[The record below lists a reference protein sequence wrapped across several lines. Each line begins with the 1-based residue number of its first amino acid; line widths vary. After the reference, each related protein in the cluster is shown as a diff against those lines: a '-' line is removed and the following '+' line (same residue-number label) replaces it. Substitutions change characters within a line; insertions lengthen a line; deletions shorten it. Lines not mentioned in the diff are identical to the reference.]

1 MSWHIIRMFWLS
13 FFALFFSAQ
22 AMACLDDQGAGAA
35 VKHRVVAES
44 RLIDAVLSE
53 PASCHKKS
61 SDSAPATQSQHSG
74 SAVAILHSVRW
85 HISQRYNVH
94 DGDPDRLDLAPPWYP
109 VSDTR
114 LTQRF
119 VQPPGYLAYQDFRPS
134 YRLSG
139 WKETNAMYVALNSH
153 YFI

>member
-1 MSWHIIRMFWLS
+1 MSWQMIRMFWFS

-22 AMACLDDQGAGAA
+22 AMACPEDQDTGAA
-35 VKHRVVAES
+35 VKYQVVAEA
-44 RLIDAVLSE
+44 RLINAALCE
-53 PASCHKKS
+53 PSARHKQS
-61 SDSAPATQSQHSG
+61 SDSAPVTQSQQSG
-74 SAVAILHSVRW
+74 SAVAILHSFRW
-85 HISQRYNVH
+85 NIPQRYHVH
-94 DGDPDRLDLAPPWYP
+94 DGDPDRLDLTSLLYP
-109 VSDTR
+109 VSDSR

-119 VQPPGYLAYQDFRPS
+119 VQPPDYVAYQDFRPS

>member
-1 MSWHIIRMFWLS
+1 MSWHSIRVFWLS

-22 AMACLDDQGAGAA
+22 AMACLDEQGTGTTI
-35 VKHRVVAES
+35 KSQVVAES
-44 RLIDAVLSE
+44 RLLNAVLSE
-53 PASCHKKS
+53 PSSRHKKS

-85 HISQRYNVH
+85 NISQRYNVH
-94 DGDPDRLDLAPPWYP
+94 DGDPDRLDLTSSLYP
-109 VSDTR
+109 VSDIR
-114 LTQRF
+114 LMLRF
-119 VQPPGYLAYQDFRPS
+119 VQPPEYVAYQDFRPS

>member
-22 AMACLDDQGAGAA
+22 AMACLDDQGAGAS
-35 VKHRVVAES
+35 VKPRVVAES
-44 RLIDAVLSE
+44 RLINAVLSE
-53 PASCHKKS
+53 TSARHKQS
-61 SDSAPATQSQHSG
+61 SDSAPATQSQQSG

-85 HISQRYNVH
+85 NISQRYQVH
-94 DGDPDRLDLAPPWYP
+94 DGDPVDLTSPWYP
-109 VSDTR
+109 ISDSR

-119 VQPPGYLAYQDFRPS
+119 VQPSDYMAYQDFRPS